1 MNRWMKCFRRYRL
14 FFLLL
19 LVNAVFMAAAPELG
33 RASLS
38 ITRANVRQM
47 LSLLP
52 PIFILLGLLDVWVE
66 RETMMKYMGEEAGLK
81 GAVLAFIMGSAAAG
95 PLYAA
100 FPVAAVLV
108 KKGVKLTNIFIFI
121 GAWSTTKIPMSLFEA
136 ANLGWD
142 YMLLRLACN
151 ICGIIVIAVILERSA
166 TEKERQEMR
175 LLEKREG

>member
-1 MNRWMKCFRRYRL
+1 MSRWMKCFRRYRF
-14 FFLLL
+14 FFLLFL
-19 LVNAVFMAAAPELG
+19 INVVFVAAAPEVG
-33 RASLS
+33 RASLD
-38 ITRANVRQM
+38 ITKGNFKQM

-66 RETMMKYMGEEAGLK
+66 RETMMKYMGEEAGFK

-142 YMLLRLACN
+142 YMLLRMACN
-151 ICGIIVIAVILERSA
+151 ICGIIVIAVILEKTA
-166 TEKERQEMR
+166 TEKERQEIS
-175 LLEKREG
+175 LLDQREH